1 MKHPKNNITSA
12 FTLIEMMV
20 VITLIG
26 IVMAVGLPKMM
37 HRRPESEL
45 TTVLEDLN
53 NLVFFARQEAISDQK
68 VYRLTF
74 CANKTPP
81 DEVLVEEGVD
91 DPEKPGQTKFQ
102 LAASY
107 TIKTRYVLHESV
119 KIKSVFHGK
128 QDDIASDVGKGY
140 CYVIPDGLVQD
151 VVVHVIK
158 KEGKAEFKSSFK
170 MMPFY
175 GTFELSE
182 GFIQPG

>member
-1 MKHPKNNITSA
+1 MKHSQRSIACA

-26 IVMAVGLPKMM
+26 IVLAVGLPRMM

-53 NLVFFARQEAISDQK
+53 NLVFFARQEAISNQK

-74 CANKTPP
+74 CANKMPP
-81 DEVLVEEGVD
+81 DEVLVEEGFD
-91 DPEKPGQTKFQ
+91 DPERPGLTKFQ
-102 LAASY
+102 LANSF

-119 KIKSVFHGK
+119 KIKSLFHGK
-128 QDDIASDVGKGY
+128 QDEIAHEVGQGY

-175 GTFELSE
+175 GKFELSE